1 MGPLLAGTLGV
12 AVLGLSAEITVGA
25 PPGGEMQKEIVVTAV
40 RHEDA
45 VLAARVT
52 EALEQDPYIFSDH
65 VSVTADQGVVR
76 VTGVVRDLPNLF
88 AILRLARRI
97 AGQGRVVNE
106 IEYVPVDDDG
116 N

>member
-12 AVLGLSAEITVGA
+12 AALGLSAEVAADA
-25 PPGGEMQKEIVVTAV
+25 PPGGEMQQEIVVTAA
-40 RHEDA
+40 RHADA

-52 EALEQDPYIFSDH
+52 TALQQNPYIFSDH
-65 VSVTADQGVVR
+65 VSVTADRGVVR